1 MIWRVLELVIDEGLE
16 CGLCRVGTYHSWQ
29 NTLQD
34 GSKDV
39 EDIAQQPDDDELD
52 RESIGASALEVLDDL
67 RRKDNDCARAL
78 AEDVAKGGTGE

>member
-1 MIWRVLELVIDEGLE
+1 MLELVIDEGLE
-16 CGLCRVGTYHSWQ
+16 CGLRCRVRTYHSWQ

-34 GSKDV
+34 GSEDV
-39 EDIAQQPDDDELD
+39 EDIAEQPDDDELD

-67 RRKDNDCARAL
+67 RREDNDCARGL